1 MPHKINRPLSKEDEQ
16 RIKKNIRYLKENLD
30 QAQIRGYFMEE
41 DIWDFPDFQEIDSG
55 ATDFKKN
62 EIFIY
67 LLLKSGPRAYKVFI
81 KALKEHH
88 STHII
93 EKLESTEITDDTQGT
108 SVDQLADLSESQ
120 KSHILTEHNLLKF
133 NKIVGS
139 DLEILGKA
147 LELRQPDID
156 NARTENPHSAITQI
170 HKIILKWKNRNG
182 KNATLGTF
190 THCLM
195 NAEEAGANVDW
206 DVFDKGVEAVT
217 KPE

>member
-1 MPHKINRPLSKEDEQ
+1 M
-16 RIKKNIRYLKENLD
+16 
-30 QAQIRGYFMEE
+30 
-41 DIWDFPDFQEIDSG
+41 
-55 ATDFKKN
+55 
-62 EIFIY
+62 
-67 LLLKSGPRAYKVFI
+67 
-81 KALKEHH
+81 
-88 STHII
+88 
-93 EKLESTEITDDTQGT
+93 
-108 SVDQLADLSESQ
+108 
-120 KSHILTEHNLLKF
+120 LKF

-147 LELRQPDID
+147 LELRQADID
-156 NARTENPHSAITQI
+156 NARMENTHSAITQI

-190 THCLM
+190 TRCLM

>member
-1 MPHKINRPLSKEDEQ
+1 MPSKINRPLSKEDEQ
-16 RIKKNIRYLKENLD
+16 RIKKNIRYLKENLEQD
-30 QAQIRGYFMEE
+30 EIRDYFMEE
-41 DIWDFPDFQEIDSG
+41 DIWDLPDFEEIDSG
-55 ATDFKKN
+55 ATPLKRN
-62 EIFIY
+62 EIFIK

-81 KALKEHH
+81 EALTEKN

-93 EKLESTEITDDTQGT
+93 EKLESTEIKDDTQGT
-108 SVDQLADLSESQ
+108 SVDHLADLSESQ

-147 LELRQPDID
+147 LELRQADID
-156 NARTENPHSAITQI
+156 NARMENTHSAITQI
-170 HKIILKWKNRNG
+170 HKIILKWKNRKG

-190 THCLM
+190 TRCLM

>member
-1 MPHKINRPLSKEDEQ
+1 MPYEINRPLSKEDGQ

-30 QAQIRGYFMEE
+30 QEQIRGYFMEE
-41 DIWDFPDFQEIDSG
+41 GIWGFPDFQEIDSG
-55 ATDFKKN
+55 ATPLKKN

-108 SVDQLADLSESQ
+108 SVDHLADLSESQ
-120 KSHILTEHNLLKF
+120 KSHILTEHNWLKF

-139 DLEILGKA
+139 DLVILGKA
-147 LELRQPDID
+147 LELSENDIGTI
-156 NARTENPHSAITQI
+156 RMQNPHSASTQI
-170 HKIILKWKNRNG
+170 HNIIVKWKNRNG

-190 THCLM
+190 TSCLM